1 MNRITEKYGYYIEL
15 HPKPIKGDW
24 NGSGM
29 HTNFSNEAMR
39 TGGSEELFNS
49 YCDKLGEVHEE
60 GIASYGSDNDMRLT
74 GLHETQSIDKFSYGV
89 SDRGASIREFFVQQ
103 KPLLKLHPLNRN

>member
-1 MNRITEKYGYYIEL
+1 MHTHTYIHTHIHTYIHTYLHTYIYLLFKIAEEFGVGVNI
-15 HPKPIKGDW
+15 HPKPKTGDW

-60 GIASYGSDNDMRLT
+60 GIASYGSDNDNVLQR
-74 GLHETQSIDKFSYGV
+74 H
-89 SDRGASIREFFVQQ
+89 
-103 KPLLKLHPLNRN
+103 